1 MLSLCCDVETST
13 TEHAEHALSLFLWNL
28 LKLMKWI
35 SPHCQYYFPLQ
46 ASADLIL
53 SSPVVS

>member
-1 MLSLCCDVETST
+1 MLSMCCDVETST
-13 TEHAEHALSLFLWNL
+13 TEHAERALSLFLWNL

-35 SPHCQYYFPLQ
+35 SPHCRYYFPLQ